1 MLNLKGHWGPQSLLG
16 RNQSLMRTTRRT
28 GTVALAITAVAAAA
42 VLAAC
47 SSADTA
53 APASAS
59 AGSSMAAEQSAGGD
73 SAQAG
78 SESDITFAQL
88 MIPHH
93 EQAVQMADMALQK
106 ATTPEVQQLAQQIKD
121 AQDPEI
127 QQMRGWLTAWGAPEQ
142 MAGMDGMDHGD
153 MDMGGQTAAG
163 MMTDQ
168 DMSALMDASGTDFDQ
183 MWLAMMI
190 AHHKGAIEMAQ
201 TAKADTTNPDVT
213 ALADAIVA
221 AQTSEIDTM
230 EKLLNQ

>member
-1 MLNLKGHWGPQSLLG
+1 
-16 RNQSLMRTTRRT
+16 MRMTSKMTALIAA
-28 GTVALAITAVAAAA
+28 TVAATVLLAGCGSSST
-42 VLAAC
+42 
-47 SSADTA
+47 SSAETPD
-53 APASAS
+53 S
-59 AGSSMAAEQSAGGD
+59 QSAGGG
-73 SAQAG
+73 AVVATG
-78 SESDITFAQL
+78 SDADITFAQL

-93 EQAVQMADMALQK
+93 EQAVQMADMALQQ
-106 ATTPEVQQLAQQIKD
+106 ATSPEVTDLATQIKA

>member
-28 GTVALAITAVAAAA
+28 RTVALAITAVAAAA

-47 SSADTA
+47 SSADSE
-53 APASAS
+53 APAS

>member
-28 GTVALAITAVAAAA
+28 RTVALAITAVAAAA

-127 QQMRGWLTAWGAPEQ
+127 QQMRGWLTAWDAPEQ
-142 MAGMDGMDHGD
+142 MDGMDGMDHGD
-153 MDMGGQTAAG
+153 MDMGGQSAAG

-168 DMSALMDASGTDFDQ
+168 DMTALMDATGTDFDQ

-221 AQTSEIDTM
+221 GQTSEIDTM

>member
-1 MLNLKGHWGPQSLLG
+1 
-16 RNQSLMRTTRRT
+16 
-28 GTVALAITAVAAAA
+28 
-42 VLAAC
+42 
-47 SSADTA
+47 
-53 APASAS
+53 
-59 AGSSMAAEQSAGGD
+59 
-73 SAQAG
+73 
-78 SESDITFAQL
+78 
-88 MIPHH
+88 
-93 EQAVQMADMALQK
+93 MADMALQK

-190 AHHKGAIEMAQ
+190 AHHKGAIEMAKQ
-201 TAKADTTNPDVT
+201 VKASSSDPDVT
-213 ALADAIVA
+213 ALADFFNDTA
-221 AQTSEIDTM
+221 TTEIYTM

>member
-1 MLNLKGHWGPQSLLG
+1 
-16 RNQSLMRTTRRT
+16 
-28 GTVALAITAVAAAA
+28 
-42 VLAAC
+42 
-47 SSADTA
+47 
-53 APASAS
+53 
-59 AGSSMAAEQSAGGD
+59 MAAEQSAGGD

>member
-1 MLNLKGHWGPQSLLG
+1 
-16 RNQSLMRTTRRT
+16 MRSTRRSRS
-28 GTVALAITAVAAAA
+28 VALAITAVAAAG

-47 SSADTA
+47 GSADTA
-53 APASAS
+53 APASA
-59 AGSSMAAEQSAGGD
+59 GSSTAAEQSAGAD
-73 SAQAG
+73 SQQAG

-106 ATTPEVQQLAQQIKD
+106 ATTPEVQQLAQQIRD

-142 MAGMDGMDHGD
+142 MAGMEGMDHGD

-168 DMSALMDASGTDFDQ
+168 DMTALMDASGSDFDQ

-190 AHHKGAIEMAQ
+190 AHHKGALEMAQ
-201 TAKADTTNPDVT
+201 TAKADSTNPDVT

-221 AQTSEIDTM
+221 GQTGEIDTM

>member
-1 MLNLKGHWGPQSLLG
+1 
-16 RNQSLMRTTRRT
+16 MRTTRRT
-28 GTVALAITAVAAAA
+28 RTVALAITAVAAAA